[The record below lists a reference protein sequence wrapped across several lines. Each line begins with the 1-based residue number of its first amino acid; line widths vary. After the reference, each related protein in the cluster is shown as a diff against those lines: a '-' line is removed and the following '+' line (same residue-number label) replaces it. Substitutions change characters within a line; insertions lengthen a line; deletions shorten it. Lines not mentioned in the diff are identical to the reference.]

1 MDLPD
6 YLVERC
12 FASEMP
18 DVKAFLTERMEPS
31 VMEEYLPFGID
42 MLEEWVAGERTIAF
56 KARHIGDDRVSGFAL
71 TSKPMPGRDQT
82 HLMILVDPVD
92 RRRGL
97 GSRLDATCIEAVDIP
112 TIKAQAVVSENNAIA
127 EAFVQARGFQMMDKN
142 YKMSREPEAFEP
154 VAIDGF
160 CIEAYRGGDSAT
172 NAAIADQN
180 RRLYAN
186 ERIAYFTEPEE
197 IEKIFEFPGRVILLA
212 RVEETQEIAGFVDL
226 TKEAFVCN
234 LGVARKFWGSG
245 LAHELSR
252 RTIAMGVELGADR
265 VRSYVR
271 AKNAASIRM
280 QKRVGMVI
288 DETVYHYE
296 RDHAAL

>member
-1 MDLPD
+1 MNLPN

-12 FASEMP
+12 SASDIS
-18 DVKAFLTERMEPS
+18 DVATFLAERMEPS
-31 VMEEYLPFGID
+31 VMEEYFPFGAD
-42 MLEEWVAGERTIAF
+42 MLNEWVAGERTIAF
-56 KARHIGDDRVSGFAL
+56 KAKHIDDDRICGFAL
-71 TSKPMPGRDQT
+71 TSTPMAGRDQT
-82 HLMILVDPVD
+82 HVIVLIDPLD
-92 RRRGL
+92 RRKGL
-97 GSRLDATCIEAVDIP
+97 GSRMDAACVEAVDAP
-112 TIKAQAVVSENNAIA
+112 DVKAQAVVSENNLVA
-127 EAFVQARGFQMMDKN
+127 EAFVRARGFQMIDKS

-154 VAIDGF
+154 VAVDGF
-160 CIEAYRGGDSAT
+160 CFEAYRGGDPAT

-186 ERIAYFTEPEE
+186 ERFAYFTTPEE
-197 IEKIFEFPGRVILLA
+197 VEKIFETPGRVIILA
-212 RVEETQEIAGFVDL
+212 RLEETQEIAGFVDL

-234 LGVARKFWGSG
+234 LGVARKFWGTG

-252 RTIAMGVELGADR
+252 RTITMGVELGVDR

-288 DETVYHYE
+288 DETVYQYE